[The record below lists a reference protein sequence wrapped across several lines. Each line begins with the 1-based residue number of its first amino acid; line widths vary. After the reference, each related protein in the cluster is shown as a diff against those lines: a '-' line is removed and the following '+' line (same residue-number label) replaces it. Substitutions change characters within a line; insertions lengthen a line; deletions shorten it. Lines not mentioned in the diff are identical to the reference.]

1 MKIFDDFYKEHL
13 EKPIYEIIQSAYEE
27 GFQNGIG
34 NTEIRYHFR
43 QMNDVEKEY
52 VSDEEKLA
60 YKDGYMSALSD
71 VINSVK
77 DSNKSKISAQELLN
91 GLEDWYLTKIV
102 ELEA

>member
-13 EKPIYEIIQSAYEE
+13 EKQIYGIIQSAYDE

-43 QMNDVEKEY
+43 KMNDVEKEY
-52 VSDEEKLA
+52 ASDEKLA

-71 VINSVK
+71 IINSIK
-77 DSNKSKISAQELLN
+77 DSNKSEISSQELLS